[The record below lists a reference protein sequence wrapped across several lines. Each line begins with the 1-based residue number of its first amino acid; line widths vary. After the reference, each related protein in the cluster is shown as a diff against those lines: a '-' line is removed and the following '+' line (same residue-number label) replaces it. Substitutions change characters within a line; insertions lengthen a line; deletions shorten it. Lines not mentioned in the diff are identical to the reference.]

1 MYECMKSL
9 YCSVCMDVHRSGRN
23 VKDTHST
30 DSSTGEKKTPQST
43 QDDSAMAG
51 TTDSLATSAMVTH
64 SHSLPRTKP
73 APKTSTS
80 RGFTPGYEDVDVT
93 CDNDIPV
100 WKPDKSASK
109 KPDMVLPSAVSGG
122 ASASASVATM
132 DPEQDRQILAVYSTV
147 TRVDD
152 QHFQPP
158 PAPKSKVH
166 VYTCTCTVCTYMYLH
181 VPGFHTDFL
190 VGVGSNLKVYK

>member
-1 MYECMKSL
+1 MK
-9 YCSVCMDVHRSGRN
+9 H
-23 VKDTHST
+23 THST

-43 QDDSAMAG
+43 QDDSTMAG

-64 SHSLPRTKP
+64 SRSLPQAKP
-73 APKTSTS
+73 AL
-80 RGFTPGYEDVDVT
+80 RGFIPGYEDVDVT

-109 KPDMVLPSAVSGG
+109 KQDMVLPSAVSGG
-122 ASASASVATM
+122 AGASASVATV
-132 DPEQDRQILAVYSTV
+132 DSEQDSQVLAVYSTV
-147 TRVDD
+147 TRGDD

-158 PAPKSKVH
+158 PAPKSKV
-166 VYTCTCTVCTYMYLH
+166 YMYMYLHVH

-190 VGVGSNLKVYK
+190 VGVRSKVL